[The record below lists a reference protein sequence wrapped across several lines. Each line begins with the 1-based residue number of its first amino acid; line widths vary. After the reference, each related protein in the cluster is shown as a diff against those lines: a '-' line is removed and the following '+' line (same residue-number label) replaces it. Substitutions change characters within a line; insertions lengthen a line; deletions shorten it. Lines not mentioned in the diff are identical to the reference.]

1 MPGITNGDFAGKNYR
16 ISVNR
21 LLVQAKVGCAK
32 EMDFNFKIRKQCIET
47 AARWGFLTTPHGEIE
62 TPVFMPVGT
71 QATVKTMTPE
81 ELADLGASIILGNT
95 YHLYLRPGAD
105 IVQDAGGLHQFM
117 NWPKAILTDSGGFQV
132 FSLGEM
138 RKIEEDGV
146 TFRSHLDGSTHFL
159 SPERATEIQ
168 MALGADIIMAFD
180 ECTPYP
186 CSYDYAK
193 ASLERTTRWASRCQQ
208 AHTRK
213 DQVLF
218 GIVQGGMFPEL
229 RQQSAKELTALDFWG
244 YGIGGLSV
252 GEPKSLM
259 YEMLEHTVPL
269 LPQEKPHYLMGV
281 GSPDCLVEGVSRGI
295 DMFDCVLPTRI
306 ARNGTVMTPRGKLVI
321 RNAVYARDYQ
331 PIDADCGCYTCRNYT
346 RAYLR
351 HLIKANEILGHRLTT
366 IHNLHYLL
374 NLMRQI
380 REALKEERF
389 PAFRQQFWEQ
399 YPAETKQEEEE
410 RSDG

>member
-1 MPGITNGDFAGKNYR
+1 
-16 ISVNR
+16 
-21 LLVQAKVGCAK
+21 
-32 EMDFNFKIRKQCIET
+32 MDFNFEIRKECAGT
-47 AARWGFLTTPHGEIE
+47 AARRGCLYTPHGKIE

-81 ELADLGASIILGNT
+81 ELASLGASIILSNT

-105 IVQDAGGLHQFM
+105 IVREAGGLHRFM
-117 NWPKAILTDSGGFQV
+117 HWPRAILTDSGGFQV

-138 RKIEEDGV
+138 RKIEEAGV

-159 SPERATEIQ
+159 GPEGAMEIQ
-168 MALGADIIMAFD
+168 MALGADIVMAFD

-186 CSYDYAK
+186 CSYAYAQN
-193 ASLERTTRWASRCQQ
+193 SLERTSRWARRCQQ

-218 GIVQGGMFPEL
+218 GIVQGGMFPAL
-229 RQQSAKELTALDFWG
+229 RRQSARELTALNFWG

-259 YEMLEHTVPL
+259 YEMLEETVPL
-269 LPQEKPHYLMGV
+269 LPRSKPRYLMGV

-306 ARNGTVMTPRGKLVI
+306 ARNGTVMTSRGNLVI
-321 RNAVYARDYQ
+321 RNAIYARDYQ
-331 PIDADCGCYTCRNYT
+331 PVDAECSCYTCQNYT

-374 NLMRQI
+374 NLMQEI
-380 REALKEERF
+380 RKALEEERF
-389 PAFRQQFWEQ
+389 PAFRRQFWEQ
-399 YPAETKQEEEE
+399 YPAKTKPKPIEEEE
-410 RSDG
+410 DRSDG